1 MSFEQHPA
9 DDDRGNTASTSG
21 DGAGSRPGSSSS
33 SADATGRIYTTG
45 DQTAHLPAHRPEAPQ
60 PHPGQQAP
68 QPGQQSPFG
77 APYGGQQAPQP
88 TQQPGPHAQQQGHQQ
103 PAYAAAPAAQGPYA
117 APSYAGGQQGSF
129 PGGPYNPGNGNGNT
143 NGGPKRSKR
152 WLAIPVVAILAAAL
166 ASGGTWALTKDD
178 ASGGG
183 TTNKT
188 VVKADPADFA
198 NAGTV
203 DWSATASKVS
213 PSVVAITVRSGNSGD
228 QGSGVVLD
236 KDGNIVT
243 NNHVV
248 SGAGSDAT
256 VTVTL
261 SNNQTYKAKVVGKDS
276 STDLAVI
283 KLENPPDDLT
293 PIEMGD
299 DSKLVV
305 GQPVMAV
312 GNPLGLAGTA
322 TTGIVSALNRPIT
335 TRQQSQGGD
344 DNPFGGSDQSED
356 NSSTTNAIQT
366 SAAINPGNSGGA
378 LVSGSGKLIGVNS
391 SIATL
396 GQSSGS
402 SQSGNIGI
410 GFAIPVSVV
419 KNITSQLMKDGK
431 VRHPQIGVQ
440 VARVAGTVKL
450 GDATVQ
456 AAKIVKVNSGS
467 PGDKAG
473 LKEGDMVTKVNG
485 KQIGSPP
492 SDSLIGYVRA
502 HNVGDKITL
511 TIVRGGKQQD
521 VTVTLGEASS

>member
-9 DDDRGNTASTSG
+9 DDDRGNASQGG
-21 DGAGSRPGSSSS
+21 DT
-33 SADATGRIYTTG
+33 TGRIYG
-45 DQTAHLPAHRPEAPQ
+45 SDDHTAHLPAHPRPDGPYAGPQ
-60 PHPGQQAP
+60 QQAP
-68 QPGQQSPFG
+68 QSQQQPHQQQPYG
-77 APYGGQQAPQP
+77 APVGAGHPAFGSGQ
-88 TQQPGPHAQQQGHQQ
+88 PHQQQGGS
-103 PAYAAAPAAQGPYA
+103 APAQGVYA
-117 APSYAGGQQGSF
+117 APSYNGGGQQGGF
-129 PGGPYNPGNGNGNT
+129 PAGPY
-143 NGGPKRSKR
+143 GGGGSGDGRPKRSKR
-152 WLAIPVVAILAAAL
+152 WMAVPVAAILAAAL
-166 ASGGTWALTKDD
+166 ASGGTWALTKDNNGT
-178 ASGGG
+178 AAGGSSN
-183 TTNKT
+183 TT

-198 NAGTV
+198 NAGTI

-213 PSVVAITVRSGNSGD
+213 PSVVSITVRSGSSGD
-228 QGSGVVLD
+228 QGSGVILD

-248 SGAGSDAT
+248 TGAGSDAK

-261 SNNQTYKAKVVGKDS
+261 NNNRTYQAKVVGKDS
-276 STDLAVI
+276 STDLAVV
-283 KLENPPDDLT
+283 KLQDPPKDLT
-293 PIEMGD
+293 PITMGD

-335 TRQQSQGGD
+335 TQQQSPGGG
-344 DNPFGGSDQSED
+344 NPFGGSDQQQSQD

-378 LVSGSGKLIGVNS
+378 LVSGSGKLIGINS

-450 GDATVQ
+450 GSATVQ
-456 AAKIVKVNSGS
+456 AAKIVKVNPGS
-467 PGDKAG
+467 PGEKAG

-492 SDSLIGYVRA
+492 SDSLIGFVRA

-511 TIVRGGKQQD
+511 TIVRDGKQKD
-521 VTVTLGEASS
+521 VAVTLGEASSS

>member
-9 DDDRGNTASTSG
+9 DDERGNAQQSG
-21 DGAGSRPGSSSS
+21 DT
-33 SADATGRIYTTG
+33 TGRIYG
-45 DQTAHLPAHRPEAPQ
+45 SDDHTAHLPAHPQ
-60 PHPGQQAP
+60 PDASYPGPQQQAP
-68 QPGQQSPFG
+68 QQPNPHQQQPYGAPAGAGHQSGQQPS
-77 APYGGQQAPQP
+77 
-88 TQQPGPHAQQQGHQQ
+88 
-103 PAYAAAPAAQGPYA
+103 YAAAQAQNPYA
-117 APSYAGGQQGSF
+117 APSYAGGGQQG
-129 PGGPYNPGNGNGNT
+129 PGQPGHGQPGHGQPGNVPAGPYNGGNGPGD
-143 NGGPKRSKR
+143 GQRKRSKR
-152 WLAIPVVAILAAAL
+152 WMAVPVAAVLAAAL
-166 ASGGTWALTKDD
+166 ASGTTWAVTKDD
-178 ASGGG
+178 GSTAAGGSSQ
-183 TTNKT
+183 TT

-198 NAGTV
+198 NAGTI

-213 PSVVAITVRSGNSGD
+213 PSVVSITVRAGGTGD
-228 QGSGVVLD
+228 QGSGVILD

-248 SGAGSDAT
+248 TGAGKDAT

-261 SNNQTYKAKVVGKDS
+261 NNNRTYDAEVVGTDA

-283 KLENPPDDLT
+283 KLKDAPDDLT
-293 PIEMGD
+293 PITMGD

-335 TRQQSQGGD
+335 TQQESQGGSD
-344 DNPFGGSDQSED
+344 DNNPFGGSSSDQQSRD
-356 NSSTTNAIQT
+356 NRSTTNAIQT

-378 LVSGSGKLIGVNS
+378 LVSGSGKLIGINS

-419 KNITSQLMKDGK
+419 KNITSQLMDNGK
-431 VRHPQIGVQ
+431 VKHPQIGVQ
-440 VARVAGTVKL
+440 VATQPGSVKL
-450 GDATVQ
+450 GSATVQ

-473 LKEGDMVTKVNG
+473 LKKGDMITKFNG
-485 KQIGSPP
+485 RQIGSPA
-492 SDSLIGYVRA
+492 SDSLIGFVRA

-511 TIVRGGKQQD
+511 TVVRDGKQQN
-521 VTVTLGEASS
+521 VTVTLGEASSS